1 MTFYRSE
8 GNYIHGP
15 LSLSYPLHPR
25 ISIRAYFSGRLIVS
39 LVREFLTFLKLDCTL
54 SVFEAE
60 AIEGRSLQVLKC
72 LMALL

>member
-1 MTFYRSE
+1 M
-8 GNYIHGP
+8 
-15 LSLSYPLHPR
+15 
-25 ISIRAYFSGRLIVS
+25 ISIRTYFSGRLILS

-72 LMALL
+72 AESVFDICFK